1 MKATWNVFRSSLS
14 THLRLTLVRPMFQI
28 AIITQPLVMATIAYM
43 VYRRTG
49 EEGDFISFVVLGAG
63 IAGMWS
69 GIVFSSAG
77 DIDRERFYGT
87 LSTIFVAPSSLIIVL
102 LGKIMANGLLSTLS
116 LAISFVFSSVVLR
129 ISPYIPHPLAFG
141 LALLVFLVAINLF
154 ALTLSNI
161 FLLSR
166 STRVMHNF
174 LEYPLL
180 IVTGVFFPL
189 EDLPRWLQPLGWP
202 VPLTWGAKAL
212 RWTVRT
218 HWDTHAFWE
227 ALSIEVGLAALYLV
241 LSLILFRLVERRV
254 RVTASL
260 DVY

>member
-1 MKATWNVFRSSLS
+1 MKATWNVFRSSFN

-28 AIITQPLVMATIAYM
+28 ALITQPLVMATIAYM

-49 EEGDFISFVVLGAG
+49 EERDFISFVVLGAG
-63 IAGMWS
+63 IAGIWS

-87 LSTIFVAPSSLIIVL
+87 LSTIFSAPSSLITVL
-102 LGKIMANGLLSTLS
+102 LGKIMANGLLSSLS

-129 ISPYIPHPLAFG
+129 ISLYLPHPLAFG

-154 ALTLSNI
+154 ALTLSSI

-166 STRVMHNF
+166 SATIMRNF

-189 EDLPRWLQPLGWP
+189 EALPGWLQPLGWP

-212 RWTVRT
+212 RWTVQAQ
-218 HWDTHAFWE
+218 WNKFAFWE
-227 ALSIEVGLAALYLV
+227 ALGIEVGLAALYLV
-241 LSLILFRLVERRV
+241 LSLILFRLIERRV

>member
-1 MKATWNVFRSSLS
+1 MKATWNVFRSSFNS
-14 THLRLTLVRPMFQI
+14 HLRLTLVRPMFQI
-28 AIITQPLVMATIAYM
+28 ALISQPLVMATIAYM

-49 EEGDFISFVVLGAG
+49 KEGDFTSFVLLGAG

-77 DIDRERFYGT
+77 DIDRERSYGT
-87 LSTIFVAPSSLIIVL
+87 LSTIFVAPSSLLVVL

-116 LAISFVFSSVVLR
+116 LAISFIFSSIVLR
-129 ISPYIPHPLAFG
+129 LSSYIPHPLAFG
-141 LALLVFLVAINLF
+141 LSLLVFLAAINLF
-154 ALTLSNI
+154 ALTLSSI

-180 IVTGVFFPL
+180 ILTGVFFPL
-189 EDLPRWLQPLGWP
+189 EALPGWLQPLGWP
-202 VPLTWGAKAL
+202 VPLTWGAKTL
-212 RWTVRT
+212 RWAVQA
-218 HWDTHAFWE
+218 HGDTHAFWE
-227 ALSIEVGLAALYLV
+227 ALSIEVGLAVLYLV
-241 LSLILFRLVERRV
+241 LSLILFRLIERRV

>member
-1 MKATWNVFRSSLS
+1 
-14 THLRLTLVRPMFQI
+14 
-28 AIITQPLVMATIAYM
+28 
-43 VYRRTG
+43 
-49 EEGDFISFVVLGAG
+49 
-63 IAGMWS
+63 
-69 GIVFSSAG
+69 
-77 DIDRERFYGT
+77 
-87 LSTIFVAPSSLIIVL
+87 
-102 LGKIMANGLLSTLS
+102 
-116 LAISFVFSSVVLR
+116 
-129 ISPYIPHPLAFG
+129 
-141 LALLVFLVAINLF
+141 
-154 ALTLSNI
+154 
-161 FLLSR
+161 
-166 STRVMHNF
+166 MHNF

-212 RWTVRT
+212 RWTVRA

-227 ALSIEVGLAALYLV
+227 ALSIAAGLAALYLV